1 MTGLEVRM
9 MSNNP
14 SIPMNIYRQSGSSS
28 REKLFP
34 EMESLMTAYYDL
46 MDDCEHLPLWKRK
59 FQEDLGNSVSYLG
72 IQMGEAIRDDLVG
85 GSEIYARFDA
95 EKQVYFKWKRKG
107 L

>member
-1 MTGLEVRM
+1 
-9 MSNNP
+9 
-14 SIPMNIYRQSGSSS
+14 
-28 REKLFP
+28 
-34 EMESLMTAYYDL
+34 

-95 EKQVYFKWKRKG
+95 EKQIYFK
-107 L
+107 

>member
-34 EMESLMTAYYDL
+34 EMEKIMQAYYDL

-72 IQMGEAIRDDLVG
+72 IQMGEAIRDDLVD
-85 GSEIYARFDA
+85 GSEIYARFDS
-95 EKQVYFKWKRKG
+95 EKQVYFK
-107 L
+107 